1 MTAQEFSIEF
11 DILYNNLASNTAP
24 PVNEY
29 EKSVFLTKAQSDIV
43 LELYSGRNNFGLA
56 FETSQ
61 EARQYLNTLITV
73 SEIDLENPNL
83 VNEFHEYQVYR
94 EWESAALVSIKEEIV
109 TSQNRYAVVP
119 ISLDSIDSVLKNPH
133 KGPKAGRRAIS
144 VGSTDG
150 NLDLYIASSEDEP
163 LVYKHWYLKYP
174 APIILPDINED
185 GLTIQGEECT
195 SYADE
200 GSAGELPISLHRTI
214 LDRAVIYAKQA
225 YIGGQAQE

>member
-94 EWESAALVSIKEEIV
+94 EWESSALVSIKEEIV

-174 APIILPDINED
+174 APIILPGINED